1 MLLIVLVAV
10 LADLDRGGK
19 HVVSGGQGWL
29 QVKLGRNILEGAE
42 EEVSGEGG
50 VKCESSKTS

>member
-1 MLLIVLVAV
+1 MLVAV

-50 VKCESSKTS
+50 VKCESSKTG